1 MHLHKVKKG
10 RTRDIVLNPDA
21 KRILEKLSSLHDS
34 EWLFPNPE
42 DSSDWMRSYH
52 FDKAIR
58 RVCRKLGIQERSMH
72 KLRKTY
78 SSYILSQTDLGVTD
92 KLVQAQL
99 GHADISTTHRA
110 YYYDI
115 FDKEEKVNVLS
126 SIKIG

>member
-1 MHLHKVKKG
+1 
-10 RTRDIVLNPDA
+10 
-21 KRILEKLSSLHDS
+21 
-34 EWLFPNPE
+34 
-42 DSSDWMRSYH
+42 
-52 FDKAIR
+52 
-58 RVCRKLGIQERSMH
+58 MH